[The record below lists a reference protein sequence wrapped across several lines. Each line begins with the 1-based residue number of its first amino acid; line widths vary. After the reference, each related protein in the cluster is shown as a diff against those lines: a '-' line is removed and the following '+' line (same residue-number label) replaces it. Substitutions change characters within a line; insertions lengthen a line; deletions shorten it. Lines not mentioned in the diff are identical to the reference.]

1 MTPRG
6 GCHGSELSV
15 TPEISRTVV
24 CAESLSQGPPR
35 NLRDQAEDENDHAS
49 ATDSD
54 VGTLWNDSKPH
65 LYRDAGLAMRIRQRR
80 RIHWNGAVRSAGAVK
95 PNQRWSMDFV
105 SDGASNGASNGKA
118 IRIFTT

>member
-1 MTPRG
+1 MHRRLTAMLVRCGMTANHKR
-6 GCHGSELSV
+6 V
-15 TPEISRTVV
+15 YR
-24 CAESLSQGPPR
+24 
-35 NLRDQAEDENDHAS
+35 
-49 ATDSD
+49 
-54 VGTLWNDSKPH
+54 